1 MVLPGSDSVLT
12 RTMVAR
18 RVNTAQRGSPRNRY
32 AVPTMPN
39 PTDRMSRP
47 MHDLRIS
54 VTDRCN
60 FRCTYCMPAEVF
72 GRDFAFLPR
81 AQILAYEE
89 IARLAS
95 LFVDLGVEK
104 LRITGG
110 EPTVRRDLPDLVR
123 QLAPIRGVRDLA
135 VTTNGSAL
143 RRLAGPLADAGL
155 RRVTVS
161 LDSLDDAVFRSMN
174 GADVPV
180 ARILDGIA
188 AAREAGLAPIKVNMV
203 VKRGVNEAS
212 LVPMA
217 RWARDEGL
225 TLRAIEFMDVGHSNG
240 WEMASVVTRAEILET
255 VGAVFPVD
263 PIPPAYPGEVATRF
277 RYADGAGELGVIASV
292 TGAFCRSCTRA
303 RLSADGSLFTCLFSA
318 SGTDLKTPLRDGETD
333 DQLRDRIRAAWEVRA
348 DRYSELR
355 AAGTRDLPR
364 LEMWAIGG

>member
-1 MVLPGSDSVLT
+1 MGD
-12 RTMVAR
+12 MA
-18 RVNTAQRGSPRNRY
+18 
-32 AVPTMPN
+32 N
-39 PTDRMSRP
+39 PVDRLARP

-81 AQILAYEE
+81 QQILSYEE
-89 IARLAS
+89 ITRLAR

-123 QLAPIRGVRDLA
+123 QLSAIPGAIDLA
-135 VTTNGSAL
+135 VTTNGSTL
-143 RRLAGPLADAGL
+143 RRFAEPLAEAGL
-155 RRVTVS
+155 RRITVS
-161 LDSLDDAVFRSMN
+161 LDSLDDDTFRAMN

-180 ARILDGIA
+180 ERVLDGIA
-188 AAREAGLAPIKVNMV
+188 AARDAGFDPIKVNMV
-203 VKRGVNEAS
+203 VKRGVNETS
-212 LVPMA
+212 LLPMA
-217 RWARDEGL
+217 RGARAEGL
-225 TLRAIEFMDVGHSNG
+225 TLRVIEFMDVGHSNG
-240 WEMASVVTRAEILET
+240 WEMSSVVTRDEVLATIS
-255 VGAVFPVD
+255 AVFPVD
-263 PIPPAYPGEVATRF
+263 PVEPGYPGEVATRF
-277 RYADGAGELGVIASV
+277 RYRDGRGEMGIIASV

-303 RLSADGSLFTCLFSA
+303 RLSADGNLYTCLFSA
-318 SGTDLKTPLRDGETD
+318 SGTDLKGPLRDGESD
-333 DQLRDRIRAAWEVRA
+333 DQLRERIRGAWELRA